1 MRPLEILLDIGEEKP
16 GAAAGDP
23 SELFAEFL
31 VCIGKLIAFVDQKEK
46 K

>member
-1 MRPLEILLDIGEEKP
+1 LLDIGEDKP

-23 SELFAEFL
+23 SELFAEYL
-31 VCIGKLIAFVDQKEK
+31 VCISKLIAFVDQKEK